1 LIHTVVAASDWGGGA
16 PQTLMDLDAYDNPDA
31 ERQLSAREE
40 RLARQLQGR
49 RELVA
54 NSIGAVGFLIAATL
68 LAVLAPWHRSLS
80 VLNVALVLVVW
91 VAVERVKFPVASYWT
106 YPTMLAFVP
115 ALFML
120 PTPFAPVIAMVGVV
134 MRGVPGMLRKRVS
147 WRMLP
152 TLVADSW
159 FALGPALVIVV
170 AGAEHFAWSHWPV
183 YVAAL
188 VAEVL
193 IDLIA
198 SLIWAWVETGTSSG
212 AQLPLLAWTWAVD
225 ASLFPLGL
233 LIASVA
239 VERPGLI
246 LLALSPALMLL
257 LFARER
263 QERLDQTQALSTA
276 YRGTALLLGDVV
288 EADDHYTGSHS
299 RDVVDLSLAVADA
312 LGLPSGQR
320 RDVEFAALLHDV
332 GKIHVP
338 KHIINKRG
346 PLDGAEWEIVR
357 AHTIDGEKMLKQVG
371 GTLSRVGRIVR
382 SSHERYDGEGYPDG
396 LAGEA
401 IPIEARIVT
410 VCDSFSA
417 MTTTRPYRVALT
429 MAQAVAE
436 LRRCSGTQFD
446 PIVVDALVQH
456 LTASP
461 HNARERMHYVDGA
474 FLTVA
479 HCTGR

>member
-1 LIHTVVAASDWGGGA
+1 
-16 PQTLMDLDAYDNPDA
+16 MDLDAYDNPDA

-40 RLARQLQGR
+40 RLARRLQNR

-54 NSIGAVGFLIAATL
+54 NGIAAIGFLIAASL
-68 LAVLAPWHRSLS
+68 LAVLAPWHGSLS
-80 VLNVALVLVVW
+80 LLNLVLVVVVW
-91 VAVERVKFPVASYWT
+91 VSVERVKFPVASYWT

-115 ALFML
+115 ALFLL
-120 PTPFAPVIAMVGVV
+120 PTPIVPLVAMVAVS
-134 MRGVPGMLRKRVS
+134 MRGVPGMLGRRVP

-152 TLVADSW
+152 TLIADSW
-159 FALGPALVIVV
+159 FALGPALVIVL

-183 YVAAL
+183 YAAAL
-188 VAEVL
+188 IAEVL
-193 IDLIA
+193 IDLVA
-198 SLIWAWVETGTSSG
+198 SLIWAWIESGTSSS

-225 ASLFPLGL
+225 VSLFPLGL
-233 LIASVA
+233 VIAAVA
-239 VERPGLI
+239 VPRPGLI
-246 LLALSPALMLL
+246 VLALSPATMLL

-263 QERLDQTQALSTA
+263 QQRIDQTQALSTA

-288 EADDHYTGSHS
+288 EADDHYTGTHS

-312 LGLPSGQR
+312 LGLSSARR

-346 PLDGAEWEIVR
+346 PLDEPEWEIVR
-357 AHTIDGEKMLKQVG
+357 AHTINGEKMLKQVG
-371 GTLSRVGRIVR
+371 GTLSQVGRIVR
-382 SSHERYDGEGYPDG
+382 SSHERYDGAGYPDG
-396 LAGEA
+396 LAGET
-401 IPIEARIVT
+401 IPVEARIVT

-429 MAQAVAE
+429 LAQAVAE

-446 PIVVDALVQH
+446 PVVVDALIGH
-456 LTASP
+456 LFASSP
-461 HNARERMHYVDGA
+461 SRRERPEPDGA

-479 HCTGR
+479 NA

>member
-1 LIHTVVAASDWGGGA
+1 
-16 PQTLMDLDAYDNPDA
+16 MDLDAYDTPDA
-31 ERQLSAREE
+31 ERQLSARDE
-40 RLARQLQGR
+40 RLARHLQSR
-49 RELVA
+49 RELIA
-54 NSIGAVGFLIAATL
+54 NSTAAAGFLVAATL
-68 LAVLAPWHRSLS
+68 LAVLAPWHGSLS
-80 VLNVALVLVVW
+80 VLNVALVLGVW
-91 VAVERVKFPVASYWT
+91 VSVERVKFPVASYWT

-115 ALFML
+115 ALFLL
-120 PTPFAPVIAMVGVV
+120 PTPVVPLIAMVAVT
-134 MRGVPGMLRKRVS
+134 MRGVPGMLRGRVS
-147 WRMLP
+147 ARMLP
-152 TLVADSW
+152 TLISDSW
-159 FALGPALVIVV
+159 FTFGPALVIVL

-188 VAEVL
+188 LAEVA
-193 IDLIA
+193 IDLVA
-198 SLIWAWVETGTSSG
+198 ALIWAWVESGTSSS

-225 ASLFPLGL
+225 VSLFPLGL
-233 LIASVA
+233 VIAAVA
-239 VERPGLI
+239 VPRPGLI
-246 LLALSPALMLL
+246 VLALSPATMLL

-263 QERLDQTQALSTA
+263 QQRIDQTQALSTA

-288 EADDHYTGSHS
+288 EADDHYTGTHS

-312 LGLPSGQR
+312 LGLSSAQR

-332 GKIHVP
+332 GKIQVP

-357 AHTIDGEKMLKQVG
+357 AHTINGEKMLKQVG
-371 GTLSRVGRIVR
+371 GTLSHVGRIVR

-429 MAQAVAE
+429 LAQALAE
-436 LRRCSGTQFD
+436 LQRCSRTQFD
-446 PIVVDALVQH
+446 PVVVDALVR
-456 LTASP
+456 LLVAPSRK
-461 HNARERMHYVDGA
+461 ARERPQLESA

-479 HCTGR
+479 HCASR

>member
-1 LIHTVVAASDWGGGA
+1 
-16 PQTLMDLDAYDNPDA
+16 MDLDAYDNPDA

-40 RLARQLQGR
+40 RLARRLQSR

-54 NSIGAVGFLIAATL
+54 NSIAAIGFLIAASL
-68 LAVLAPWHRSLS
+68 LAMLAPWHGSLS
-80 VLNVALVLVVW
+80 LLNLVLVLVVW
-91 VAVERVKFPVASYWT
+91 VSVERVKFPVASYWT

-115 ALFML
+115 ALFLL
-120 PTPFAPVIAMVGVV
+120 PTPIVPLVAMVAVSL
-134 MRGVPGMLRKRVS
+134 RGVPGMLRRRVP

-152 TLVADSW
+152 TLIADSW
-159 FALGPALVIVV
+159 FALGPALVIVL

-183 YVAAL
+183 YAAAL
-188 VAEVL
+188 IAEVL
-193 IDLIA
+193 IDLVA
-198 SLIWAWVETGTSSG
+198 SLLWAWIESGTSSG

-225 ASLFPLGL
+225 VSLFPLGL
-233 LIASVA
+233 VIAAVA
-239 VERPGLI
+239 VPRPGLI
-246 LLALSPALMLL
+246 VLALSPATMLL

-263 QERLDQTQALSTA
+263 QQRIDQTQALSTA

-288 EADDHYTGSHS
+288 EADDHYTGTHS
-299 RDVVDLSLAVADA
+299 RDVVDLSLAVADT
-312 LGLPSGQR
+312 LGLSSARR

-346 PLDGAEWEIVR
+346 PLDGPEWEIVR
-357 AHTIDGEKMLKQVG
+357 AHTINGEKMLKQVG
-371 GTLSRVGRIVR
+371 GTLSQVGRIVR
-382 SSHERYDGEGYPDG
+382 SSHERYDGAGYPDG

-401 IPIEARIVT
+401 IPVEARIVT

-417 MTTTRPYRVALT
+417 MTTTRPYRAALT
-429 MAQAVAE
+429 LAQAVAE

-446 PIVVDALVQH
+446 QVVVDALIGH
-456 LTASP
+456 LFASSP
-461 HNARERMHYVDGA
+461 SRQERPELESA

-479 HCTGR
+479 NA